1 MCMCIMCIKM
11 FNIYT
16 IFSDLQI
23 DLIFLNLRLK
33 VLNIYLCN
41 MGRPQ
46 KKNAQPV
53 AQPKSVRWAL
63 NVKTII
69 LEYTM

>member
-46 KKNAQPV
+46 KKKRATGGATEIRPV
-53 AQPKSVRWAL
+53 GP
-63 NVKTII
+63 
-69 LEYTM
+69 